1 MSNQNPTRPASFL
14 FTLLA
19 AGSRHALA
27 CALLLPAV
35 AIAQTT
41 PIGLSEV
48 GGQWF
53 PSALPA
59 IGDQLGGS
67 VAAGDF
73 NGDGAQDLATGIP
86 FADEAFPDDALDSGA
101 VLVRFAIEGR
111 GLSAATVMLRE
122 TAADSNSDEHFGQA
136 VAAGDF
142 NGDGFDDLAVGIPN
156 DLAPGAPQQARRRG
170 AVRVY
175 YGYAGG
181 LQLENSELIT
191 ATDAGEIESHCD
203 PYVWSHWFGWSLAVG
218 NFDADAYDDLA
229 IGAPFSCEQLDP
241 LSVSPGGAVFVGHG
255 QDWGLHPWYGYRI
268 SQDSPGLFDEVEAD
282 DLFGWSVAAGDFN
295 GDAFDDLAVG
305 VPMENDSGAVQNV
318 MGSQWGLI
326 FVHSVFWLP
335 GALGEVAQE
344 GASLGAA
351 LGSGDF
357 DGDGYDDLAIG
368 SPNKYLDAQGAIRSG
383 AVNIAYGAADPNWF
397 DLGRANRISQG
408 VLFGNPGHD
417 GHLDYFGSEFAVGDF
432 DRDGADDLAIGS
444 YGDDWPGIDHGAVT
458 IVMGGGPYLGAA
470 ARYRLLGTGWEGLPG
485 DPTQHGQY
493 SGQGLAAGDFD
504 GNGYS
509 DLAIGVPR
517 YDLQG
522 VANAGAVAAL
532 YGALFADGF
541 ELGALDRWSSALP

>member
-1 MSNQNPTRPASFL
+1 MRTSNRLPDCLVLLLVAV
-14 FTLLA
+14 TL
-19 AGSRHALA
+19 

-35 AIAQTT
+35 ALAQTT

-48 GGQWF
+48 RGQWF
-53 PSALPA
+53 PSALPE
-59 IGDQLGGS
+59 IGDELGRAL
-67 VAAGDF
+67 AAGDF
-73 NGDGAQDLATGIP
+73 NGDGAQDLATGVP
-86 FADEAFPDDALDSGA
+86 YADEALPDDALDSGA
-101 VLVRFAIEGR
+101 VLVRFAIAGR
-111 GLSAATVMLRE
+111 GLSAATVLLRE
-122 TAADSNSDEHFGQA
+122 TAADSTSDEHFGYA

-156 DLAPGAPQQARRRG
+156 DLPPGAPAEARRRG

-175 YGYAGG
+175 YGSVAGF
-181 LQLENSELIT
+181 QLEHTELIT
-191 ATDAGEIESHCD
+191 ATDAGESVIDCA
-203 PYVWSHWFGWSLAVG
+203 PFGFSNRFGYSLAVG
-218 NFDADAYDDLA
+218 NFDADPYDDLA
-229 IGAPFSCEQLDP
+229 IGAPFSCERPDP
-241 LSVSPGGAVFVGHG
+241 VTAIPGGAVFVGHG
-255 QDWGLHPWYGYRI
+255 QEWGLHPWFGYRI

-282 DLFGWSVAAGDFN
+282 ELFGWSVAAGDFN
-295 GDAFDDLAVG
+295 ADGFDDLAVG
-305 VPMENDSGAVQNV
+305 VPQENGSGAVQNV

-335 GALGEVAQE
+335 GALGEVPQE
-344 GASLGAA
+344 GAAFGTA
-351 LGSGDF
+351 LESGDF
-357 DGDGYDDLAIG
+357 DGDGYEDLAIG
-368 SPNKYLDAQGAIRSG
+368 SPYKYLDAQGAIWSG

-408 VLFGNPGHD
+408 VLFGNLGHD
-417 GHLDYFGSEFAVGDF
+417 GNLDYFGSAFAVGDF

-470 ARYRLLGTGWEGLPG
+470 QRYRLLATGWEGLPG

-493 SGQGLAAGDFD
+493 SGQELTAGDFD

-517 YDLQG
+517 YDVQG

-541 ELGALDRWSSALP
+541 ELVALDRWSSALP